1 MDEMP
6 LLIIRYVKI
15 IKHISIAYLN
25 EGNSS
30 NKDSIL
36 FSMLNV
42 GVTKDN
48 GI

>member
-1 MDEMP
+1 MDEMQNNKS
-6 LLIIRYVKI
+6 YV
-15 IKHISIAYLN
+15 SIANLN

-48 GI
+48 EI